1 MKKVSSIILAMVI
14 LATGAQGLFASGA
27 KDSGTATT
35 VVEAKTKL
43 TLIYWDPSH
52 KEIQDKIHAMFIQE
66 NPGVSIEME
75 QVPGDQYDQVLK
87 TRLLAG
93 NGPDVMF
100 YWGAFINR
108 YGKEGFYGDIT
119 TENFTKNILPA
130 YLSFATY
137 NGKIYGVPLNVNTYG
152 VFYDKVLFKKA
163 GIAAMPK
170 NYAEF
175 LAICEKL
182 KQAGIT
188 PLTRGAKDLWTG
200 LHETG
205 PLEANFVL
213 GKNETFQ
220 YDLYTGKTTFA
231 TNAGFRDYLKRY
243 IELVEKDYFVKGALG
258 LDHTQAMQ
266 LVADGKAAMS
276 MFLSLGYGEI
286 IGFNKDADIGYF
298 PLPDD
303 NGNVFWSGAPD
314 NGIGYWAKGKNMDL
328 AKKLVGFYAR
338 PDINQ
343 LFNETIQ
350 TLPCIKDANPKLAG
364 PVTQLAVDLSKS
376 KTLFTWFDG
385 PWPMKASD
393 VYRSAI
399 QGIHA
404 GDKDIDKICTALD
417 KAYTENKNDPAVM
430 PVTASDR

>member
-1 MKKVSSIILAMVI
+1 MMHRISR
-14 LATGAQGLFASGA
+14 LFAVLFMLVSLGA
-27 KDSGTATT
+27 YAQ
-35 VVEAKTKL
+35 KL
-43 TLIYWDPSH
+43 TMIYWDPSH
-52 KEIQDKIHAMFIQE
+52 KDVQDKINAMFVQE
-66 NPGVSIEME
+66 NPGVSVEME

-100 YWGAFINR
+100 YWGFAINR
-108 YGKEGFYGDIT
+108 YGREGFYGDIT
-119 TENFTKNILPA
+119 NESYAKNILPA
-130 YLSFATY
+130 YLSFASY
-137 NGKIYGVPLNVNTYG
+137 NGKIWGVPLNVNTYG
-152 VFYDKVLFKKA
+152 VFYNKTLFKQA

-170 NYAEF
+170 TYGDF

-182 KQAGIT
+182 KKAGIA
-188 PLTRGAKDLWTG
+188 PIARGAKDLWTG

-220 YDLYTGKTTFA
+220 YDLYSGKTSFSA
-231 TNAGFRDYLKRY
+231 NAGFRDYLKRY
-243 IELVEKDYFVKGALG
+243 IDLVKKDYFVKGALG

-286 IGFNKDADIGYF
+286 VGFNKDADIGYF

-303 NGNVFWSGAPD
+303 KGNVYWSGAPD
-314 NGIGYWAKGKNMDL
+314 NGIGYWAKGQNIPL
-328 AKKLVGFYAR
+328 AKKLVGFYAK
-338 PDINQ
+338 PEINQ

-350 TLPCIKDANPKLAG
+350 TLPCIKGANPKLAA
-364 PVTQLAVDLSKS
+364 PVAQLAGDLGKA

-399 QGIHA
+399 QAIHS
-404 GDKDIDKICTALD
+404 GDTDIDKICKALD
-417 KAYTENKNDPAVM
+417 QAYSENKKDPAVV
-430 PVTASDR
+430 PVAASDR

>member
-1 MKKVSSIILAMVI
+1 M
-14 LATGAQGLFASGA
+14 AQRISRFMAAIFLLVGLSAFAQ
-27 KDSGTATT
+27 
-35 VVEAKTKL
+35 TKL

-52 KEIQDKIHAMFIQE
+52 KDIQDKINGMFIQE
-66 NPGVSIEME
+66 NPGVTVEME
-75 QVPGDQYDQVLK
+75 QVPGDQYDQVMK

-100 YWGAFINR
+100 YWGFAINR
-108 YGKEGFYGDIT
+108 YGRQGFYGDIT
-119 TENFTKNILPA
+119 NESYAKNILPA

-137 NGKIYGVPLNVNTYG
+137 NGKIWGVPLNVNTYG
-152 VFYDKVLFKKA
+152 VFYNKTLFAKA
-163 GIAAMPK
+163 GITAMPK
-170 NYAEF
+170 TYADF

-182 KQAGIT
+182 KKAGIT
-188 PLTRGAKDLWTG
+188 PLARGAKDLWTG

-213 GKNETFQ
+213 GPDPTFQ
-220 YDLYTGKTTFA
+220 YDLYTGKTTFS

-243 IELVEKDYFVKGALG
+243 IELVSKDYFVKGALG
-258 LDHTQAMQ
+258 LDHTQATQ
-266 LVADGKAAMS
+266 LLADGKVAME

-286 IGFNKDADIGYF
+286 VGFNKDAQVGYF

-303 NGNVFWSGAPD
+303 NGTVYWSGAPD
-314 NGIGYWAKGKNMDL
+314 NGIGYWAKGKNIPL

-343 LFNETIQ
+343 LFNDSIQ
-350 TLPCIKDANPKLAG
+350 TLPCIKGANPKLAA
-364 PVTQLAVDLSKS
+364 PVAQLAGDLSKA

-393 VYRSAI
+393 VYRTAI
-399 QGIHA
+399 QAIHS
-404 GDKDIDKICTALD
+404 GDTDIDKITKALD
-417 KAYTENKNDPAVM
+417 QAYSENKMDPAVV
-430 PVTASDR
+430 PVAASDR